1 MSEKPKNQ
9 ENAKNQK
16 NTKNTKTR
24 KHTSNNQGCGITSN
38 VWDLVSCVLSIVEC
52 FILKGKSKSESF
64 QKNKSGSRGWTCLVL
79 SKALHL
85 CVFGW
90 HHKSFKIRI
99 FRSAGVTDFFGERK
113 CLSRKWSFC
122 RDRTL
127 DSKHKV
133 SFQRWRAWPRSPVF
147 YKFLAPPKSP
157 KTTNFE
163 IPGPRICT
171 HFYELITFWKV

>member
-90 HHKSFKIRI
+90 HHKSSKIRI
-99 FRSAGVTDFFGERK
+99 FRFAGTLQRERLAQLWQPGWPPRTPKKDAPWEYPFFAEKLHFTKQNWDFTTKKITPGCFVLVG
-113 CLSRKWSFC
+113 
-122 RDRTL
+122 
-127 DSKHKV
+127 
-133 SFQRWRAWPRSPVF
+133 SPEKMVWVF
-147 YKFLAPPKSP
+147 APETK
-157 KTTNFE
+157 NFA
-163 IPGPRICT
+163 
-171 HFYELITFWKV
+171 IT